1 MLQVYGKNALEQ
13 HYGLVKKE
21 VLFNFKVNYE

>member
-1 MLQVYGKNALEQ
+1 MLKVYGENALGQ

-21 VLFNFKVNYE
+21 VLFDFKVN